1 MKINWK
7 VRFKNKTWLAALIAL
22 VVTFVYNVLAMF
34 EVTLPVEQDWVM
46 GFAASILTLLT
57 GLGVIIDPTT
67 QGVQD
72 SDRAMQYVEPGV
84 MEAEPPD
91 GQ

>member
-7 VRFKNKTWLAALIAL
+7 VRFKNKAWLAALIAL
-22 VVTFVYNVLAMF
+22 VVNFVYNLLSAFDV
-34 EVTLPVEQDWVM
+34 VLPVEQDNVM
-46 GFAASILTLLT
+46 AVVTAVLTMLT

-67 QGVQD
+67 PGMAD
-72 SDRAMQYVEPGV
+72 SERAMLYVVPGQF
-84 MEAEPPD
+84 ETEPPD

>member
-7 VRFKNKTWLAALIAL
+7 VRFKNKAWLAALIAL
-22 VVTFVYNVLAMF
+22 VVNFVYNLLSAFDV
-34 EVTLPVEQDWVM
+34 VLPVEQDNVM
-46 GFAASILTLLT
+46 AVVTAVLTMMT

-67 QGVQD
+67 PGMAD
-72 SDRAMQYVEPGV
+72 SERAMLYVVPGQF
-84 MEAEPPD
+84 ETEPPD

>member
-7 VRFKNKTWLAALIAL
+7 VRFKNKTWLAAFIAL
-22 VVTFVYNVLAMF
+22 IMTFVYNLLAAF
-34 EVTLPVEQDWVM
+34 DVAAPVEQDSVM
-46 GFAASILTLLT
+46 AVVMSVLTLLT

-67 QGVQD
+67 QGAAD
-72 SDRAMQYVEPGV
+72 SDRAMSYVAPGV
-84 MEAEPPD
+84 IETEPPD

>member
-22 VVTFVYNVLAMF
+22 VVTFVYNLLNAFDV
-34 EVTLPVEQDWVM
+34 VLPVEQDNVM
-46 GFAASILTLLT
+46 AVVTAVLTMLT

-67 QGVQD
+67 PGTGD
-72 SDRAMQYVEPGV
+72 SERAMNYVAPGV
-84 MEAEPPD
+84 MKTDPPD

>member
-22 VVTFVYNVLAMF
+22 VVTFVYNLLSAFDV
-34 EVTLPVEQDWVM
+34 VLPVEQDNVM
-46 GFAASILTLLT
+46 AVVTAVLTMLT
-57 GLGVIIDPTT
+57 GLGVIVDPTT
-67 QGVQD
+67 PGMAD
-72 SDRAMQYVEPGV
+72 SERAMLYVAPGQF
-84 MEAEPPD
+84 ETEPPD

>member
-22 VVTFVYNVLAMF
+22 VVNFVYNLLAAFDVTPPVGQDNVLA
-34 EVTLPVEQDWVM
+34 VV
-46 GFAASILTLLT
+46 AAVLTVLT

-67 QGVQD
+67 PGAGD
-72 SDRAMQYVEPGV
+72 SERAMSYVAPGV
-84 MEAEPPD
+84 TETEPPD
-91 GQ
+91 GV

>member
-7 VRFKNKTWLAALIAL
+7 VRFKNKTWLAAFVALIL
-22 VVTFVYNVLAMF
+22 TFVYNILGMF
-34 EVTLPVEQDWVM
+34 EVALPVEQD
-46 GFAASILTLLT
+46 SIMAVVTSLLTLLT

-72 SDRAMQYVEPGV
+72 SDRAMTYE
-84 MEAEPPD
+84 
-91 GQ
+91 

>member
-22 VVTFVYNVLAMF
+22 VVTFIYNLLSAFDV
-34 EVTLPVEQDWVM
+34 VLPVGQDNVM
-46 GFAASILTLLT
+46 AVVTAVLTMLT

-67 QGVQD
+67 PGAQD
-72 SDRAMQYVEPGV
+72 SDRAMSYTAPGV
-84 MEAEPPD
+84 TEPPD
-91 GQ
+91 E